1 MGKKDKHG
9 KRRKHRKKTG
19 PTMAEMADRH
29 ELYEASVQS
38 VENEVEFLEAAFSEL
53 TGRKPRRLREDFC
66 GTAAAACEWVR
77 SNRRHTAVGV
87 DIDPDVLEWGRQR
100 HVAGLKKGQRARLE
114 LVTGDVRTARTGKA
128 DLACAFN
135 FSWWTFK
142 TRAELLRYFR
152 AVRKGLVRDGVF
164 FLDIYGGSDAYAE
177 SEEETEYDDFSY
189 VWDQHRFDP
198 LTADYTCYIH
208 FRFPDGSEMPRAFE
222 YHWRLWTLPELRELL
237 AEAGFASSVVYWQTT
252 DEDGEHTGEFE
263 QVESGEADPAWI
275 TYVAACKAG

>member
-1 MGKKDKHG
+1 MAKKDKRG
-9 KRRKHRKKTG
+9 KRRKNRKKAG
-19 PTMAEMADRH
+19 PSMAELADRH

-38 VENEVEFLEAAFSEL
+38 VENEVEFLETAFTAL
-53 TGRKPRRLREDFC
+53 TGRKPRHLREDFC

-87 DIDPDVLEWGRQR
+87 DIDPEVLEWGRQR
-100 HVAGLKKGQRARLE
+100 HVAALKKGQRARLE
-114 LVTGDVRTARTGKA
+114 LVEGDVRTARTEQA
-128 DLACAFN
+128 DLG
-135 FSWWTFK
+135 WTFR
-142 TRAELLRYFR
+142 TREELLRYFR
-152 AVRKGLVRDGVF
+152 AVRRSLATDGVF

-177 SEEETEYDDFSY
+177 SEEETDYDEFTY

-208 FRFPDGSEMPRAFE
+208 FRFPDGSELHRAFG
-222 YHWRLWTLPELRELL
+222 YQWRLWTLPELRELL
-237 AEAGFASSVVYWQTT
+237 AEAGFAKSVVYWQTS

-263 QVESGEADPAWI
+263 PVTSGDADPAWI